1 MIALERY
8 LNSFGK
14 SVVNKSKGIL
24 KKKNKVVTG
33 NLLNSIKFKLV
44 NTPVGVNVEFSMLDY
59 GEFID
64 KGTSG
69 SQKKRTY
76 VDYEG
81 KRKNSPYSFGKSRD
95 GGLTRGLDK
104 WIVMRG
110 IAPRDARGRFI
121 SRKSLKFL
129 MARKIYTQGHDGLS
143 FFQQPLGLELRGFAS
158 NIGKAVKQD
167 ILNNLRK

>member
-1 MIALERY
+1 MKALERY

-110 IAPRDARGRFI
+110 IAPRDAKGRFI

-143 FFQQPLGLELRGFAS
+143 FFQKPLGLELRGFAS

-167 ILNNLRK
+167 ILQNLGK

>member
-1 MIALERY
+1 MKALERY

-110 IAPRDARGRFI
+110 IAPRDAKGRFI

-143 FFQQPLGLELRGFAS
+143 FFQKPLQLELRGFAS

>member
-1 MIALERY
+1 MKALERY

-14 SVVNKSKGIL
+14 RVVNKSKGIL

-110 IAPRDARGRFI
+110 IAPRDAKGRFI

-143 FFQQPLGLELRGFAS
+143 FFQKPLQLELRGFAS

>member
-1 MIALERY
+1 MKALERY

-33 NLLNSIKFKLV
+33 NLLNSIKFRLV

-143 FFQQPLGLELRGFAS
+143 FFQKPLGLELRGFAS

-167 ILNNLRK
+167 ILNNLR